1 MSEVLDLISASFSK
15 TEVGQ
20 REIQSRSLGLAPL
33 VRRLLVL
40 IDGNKTGRD
49 LAVFA
54 GGVEVVPLLQELLD
68 KGCVEAKVRA
78 RHAEEKAAASAA
90 EAEGAA
96 RAGATEGLPEAST
109 RSASDNEMARNFMIN
124 TVNTVFGQ
132 HSRLTLIETISRA
145 KGTDEL
151 RLAYLSWLQAMESD
165 RIGTKRLP
173 ELREKLFKVL

>member
-1 MSEVLDLISASFSK
+1 MSEVLDLFSASFAK
-15 TEVGQ
+15 TELGQ

-40 IDGNKTGRD
+40 VDGQKTGKD

-54 GGVEVVPLLQELLD
+54 GGTEVEPLLQELID
-68 KGCVEAKVRA
+68 KGCVEARA
-78 RHAEEKAAASAA
+78 RTRTPEPAAAESAKPK
-90 EAEGAA
+90 GDS
-96 RAGATEGLPEAST
+96 AGMAGLPDAAT
-109 RSASDNEMARNFMIN
+109 RTSSENEMARNFMIN

-132 HSRLTLIETISRA
+132 HSRLSLIETISRA

-151 RLAYLSWLQAMESD
+151 RLAYLSWLQAMEDD
-165 RIGTKRLP
+165 RIGVKRLP

>member
-1 MSEVLDLISASFSK
+1 MSEVLDLFSASFAK
-15 TEVGQ
+15 TELGQ

-40 IDGNKTGRD
+40 VDGQKTGKD

-54 GGVEVVPLLQELLD
+54 GGTEVEPLLQELID
-68 KGCVEAKVRA
+68 KGCVEARA
-78 RHAEEKAAASAA
+78 RTRTPEPAAAESAKPK
-90 EAEGAA
+90 GDS
-96 RAGATEGLPEAST
+96 AGMTGLPDAAT
-109 RSASDNEMARNFMIN
+109 RTSSENEMARNFMIN

-132 HSRLTLIETISRA
+132 HSRLSLIETISRA

-151 RLAYLSWLQAMESD
+151 RLAYLSWLQAMEDD
-165 RIGTKRLP
+165 RIGVKRLP